1 VNGFRKITASSANA
15 IRLAKHVEQI
25 LSSIL
30 EEYER
35 GGKNSDELEAK
46 SLFLLL
52 NYRPPPDS
60 SLLEEPVRRH

>member
-1 VNGFRKITASSANA
+1 MR
-15 IRLAKHVEQI
+15 KHVEQI

-35 GGKNSDELEAK
+35 DEKNSDELEAK

-52 NYRPPPDS
+52 NYCPSPDS
-60 SLLEEPVRRH
+60 SLLEKPVRRH